1 MDRAS
6 LDESNDVIFMS
17 DGHTFTIE
25 ITFVRR
31 PLAISA
37 GMTKLGTGNAWSD
50 EVKKRTEQKEMWRS
64 LTCRPCC

>member
-1 MDRAS
+1 MKKTPTDRAS

-17 DGHTFTIE
+17 NRHIFTIE

-37 GMTKLGTGNAWSD
+37 GMTKLGADNAWSD
-50 EVKKRTEQKEMWRS
+50 EIKKRTEREE
-64 LTCRPCC
+64 T